1 MIKKLLVG
9 IVAMGFIGCAESQ
22 TVVLEGKVS
31 VKGSFP
37 HYLNI
42 KDIKSNKSY
51 QIQNA
56 EQFDLM
62 KKQNQ
67 ILKVEVKLIK
77 EAIGPGFPAVVEV
90 LQIQ

>member
-1 MIKKLLVG
+1 MKKIILFFA
-9 IVAMGFIGCAESQ
+9 IMGFIGCTGSQ
-22 TVVLEGKVS
+22 SIILKGKVS
-31 VKGSFP
+31 VKGSFH

-51 QIQNA
+51 KIQNSEA
-56 EQFDLM
+56 FDLI

-67 ILKVEVKLIK
+67 VIKVKVKLIK
-77 EAIGPGFPAVVEV
+77 EAIGPGFPAVIEV